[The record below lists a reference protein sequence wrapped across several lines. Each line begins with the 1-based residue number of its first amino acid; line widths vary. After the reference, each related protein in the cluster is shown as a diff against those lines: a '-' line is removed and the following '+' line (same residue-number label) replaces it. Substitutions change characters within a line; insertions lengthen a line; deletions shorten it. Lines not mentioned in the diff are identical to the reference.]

1 MHRGAPEFFAVAAMD
16 GRESGRGWR
25 SSALQLRVYRAAM
38 TIERAR
44 ISKEFIALV
53 ALTTSLVAMSIDMML
68 PALSDIATE
77 LAPRNPNDRQLVLT
91 MFFGGLSLGQLVFG
105 PLSDSIGRK
114 AALYSGIALFVLGG
128 LCCALAPSFGLLLA
142 GRALAGF
149 GAAGPRIVAV
159 AVVRDLHAGRPMA
172 RVMSFVSSVFILVPL
187 VAPALGQALLLVGS
201 WRSIFWLLV
210 AVASVDVAWFGL
222 RQAETLPTA
231 RRTPLSLRMV
241 ARALSEVLHNRITLS
256 YTLAT
261 GLIFGAFINYL
272 TTSQQLFQEQYGV
285 GKLFPLYF
293 GVLAAAL
300 GMASLANAQLVM
312 RMGMQR
318 LARFAGGVECVL
330 SVLFWLWAFALH
342 GHPPLWLFM
351 ACMLVC
357 FFCNGVLFGNYTAQ
371 ALEPMGHIAG
381 AAAAVTGSLSS
392 LVSLA
397 FGTPFGRAYDGSVLP
412 IISSFVIA
420 SIGAVTLTEGAEWLE
435 QNKRRMAARQV

>member
-1 MHRGAPEFFAVAAMD
+1 
-16 GRESGRGWR
+16 
-25 SSALQLRVYRAAM
+25 M
-38 TIERAR
+38 TLERAR
-44 ISKEFIALV
+44 ISKEFVALV
-53 ALTTSLVAMSIDMML
+53 ALTTSLAAMSIDMML
-68 PALSDIATE
+68 PALSDIAAE
-77 LAPRNPNDRQLVLT
+77 FAPAHPNDRQLVLT
-91 MFFGGLSLGQLVFG
+91 TFFVGLSLGQLVFG

-159 AVVRDLHAGRPMA
+159 AVVRDMHTGRAMA
-172 RVMSFVSSVFILVPL
+172 KVMSFVSSIFILAPL
-187 VAPALGQALLLVGS
+187 LAPALGQALLLVGS

-210 AVASVDVAWFGL
+210 VAASVDVAWFGL
-222 RQAETLPTA
+222 RQAETLPPT
-231 RRTPLSLRMV
+231 RRTPLSLGVV
-241 ARALSEVLHNRITLS
+241 ARALSEVLQNRITLS
-256 YTLAT
+256 YTLAM

-272 TTSQQLFQEQYGV
+272 TTSQQVFQEQYGV

-293 GVLAAAL
+293 GLLAAAL
-300 GMASLANAQLVM
+300 GLASLANAQLVM
-312 RMGMQR
+312 RLGMQR
-318 LARFAGGVECVL
+318 LARFAGGAECVF
-330 SVLFWLWAFALH
+330 SVLFWLWAIAWQ

-357 FFCNGVLFGNYTAQ
+357 FFCNGVLFGNYTAR

-420 SIGAVTLTEGAEWLE
+420 SIGALVLTEGAEWLE
-435 QNKRRMAARQV
+435 HNKPRGAARQA